1 MQVVKVG
8 VCVNGRGGST
18 GMHRRHQLSVG
29 GAGGNTHHKARHYG
43 STPQNNSDEQVD
55 LLLLNLPAI
64 RSRRQIQDLII
75 ATQPR
80 TL

>member
-1 MQVVKVG
+1 MQVVKV
-8 VCVNGRGGST
+8 VCVSMAEEAQQACIDSANFLLVGR
-18 GMHRRHQLSVG
+18 
-29 GAGGNTHHKARHYG
+29 GNTHHKARLQG

-64 RSRRQIQDLII
+64 RSRRQLQDLII